1 MDRCPTEERLAVYAA
16 GACGEQDA
24 HDIATHLEVCDR
36 CRELVERDRA
46 NNDWLVGIRSPAEVE
61 TVAVGREAIPTKVE
75 PAQPL
80 DAQATPLRPVEIKR
94 YRILRELD
102 MGGQS
107 VIYQAI
113 QEATGQKVAIK
124 VPREGRY
131 ITKAERRRFE
141 REIELVAQLKHPNII
156 SIFDSGFT
164 EDGRKYYAMD
174 YVRGQRL
181 HQYVRDK
188 KLSLEQTLRL
198 FATVCDAVQFAHQ
211 RGVIHRDLKPSNI
224 LVDADGNPK
233 ILDFGLARSMSASA
247 HTAVSMTQEL
257 LGTLPYMSP
266 EQTRGDPDEID
277 TRTDVYALGVILY
290 ELLTGKYPY
299 PVTGNVM
306 DVLRTITE
314 AEPSPPSRQWTPD
327 EGIRG
332 RSHRRLRR
340 GECPIDNEVHTIVLK
355 ALSKERERRYQS
367 ARELADDVR
376 RYLANE
382 PIEAKRDSGWYVLKK
397 TLRRYRIPVGFVCA
411 FFIVTAFSLV
421 VVFEFWRQSE
431 AEALEKKRALDAT
444 DALMTDGL
452 DKLRGAHVDEAF
464 RWLHTYQQ
472 IAAEDRAG
480 VAFSELRAR
489 LDEFKQEVLSK
500 LDDTLAT
507 NRIGALVRT
516 LNSDADLL
524 TTLDT
529 LNRHRAA
536 NDIKERIISR
546 LKQLL
551 AVPMPAGRGQ
561 SILDCRALLG
571 KLSDQDNATGAAF
584 SNALRQQP
592 LALHDAMLAESFDN
606 DTVGEC
612 PPKWSDKDGFV
623 SVVSVPQHTLRVESI
638 PKYGP
643 GTCRQLEEPIE
654 APVVSLCLSVRFG
667 DSDPPATAIP
677 HGSFH
682 LVFTDGEGCQWPGCH
697 ARRTVVQAT
706 SLAAGHSF
714 RAKASEYSR
723 FISQQA
729 LHQTTQPLCQSRLH
743 RINVLR
749 SQVVALTN
757 PFDRPLIECQTAKGL
772 EGLELNFDAK
782 LPEAMS
788 QVLIAP
794 DPLELFVWFLGCW
807 RLQFGPLWCV

>member
-1 MDRCPTEERLAVYAA
+1 VDRCPTEERLAVYAA

-24 HDIATHLEVCDR
+24 RDIANHLEVCDR
-36 CRELVERDRA
+36 CRALVERDRA

-61 TVAVGREAIPTKVE
+61 TVAVGREAIPTTVG

-80 DAQATPLRPVEIKR
+80 DAQAAPLRPVEINR

-102 MGGQS
+102 IGGQS

-141 REIELVAQLKHPNII
+141 REIELVVQLKHPNII

-181 HQYVRDK
+181 HRYVRDK

-224 LVDADGNPK
+224 LVDAEGNPK

-397 TLRRYRIPVGFVCA
+397 TLRRYRIPVGLAAAFVVA
-411 FFIVTAFSLV
+411 MIGSLV
-421 VVFEFWRQSE
+421 VMTGLWREANRQREAVRDATTHSGSLWATALRPSEQAEYATLAQTVEDLEGSLKENEARSQLDIIERPLQELKAVLLRKLCSALAKNNNIDPIVSWAVQHRANFLRVVALLQEAGAQPEAPEGGLNVHAQLVDRLQSLLMVPLP
-431 AEALEKKRALDAT
+431 AGNMQTVLDACSALEMLDP
-444 DALMTDGL
+444 DN
-452 DKLRGAHVDEAF
+452 E
-464 RWLHTYQQ
+464 
-472 IAAEDRAG
+472 
-480 VAFSELRAR
+480 
-489 LDEFKQEVLSK
+489 
-500 LDDTLAT
+500 
-507 NRIGALVRT
+507 RIGEF
-516 LNSDADLL
+516 
-524 TTLDT
+524 
-529 LNRHRAA
+529 HR
-536 NDIKERIISR
+536 R
-546 LKQLL
+546 
-551 AVPMPAGRGQ
+551 
-561 SILDCRALLG
+561 
-571 KLSDQDNATGAAF
+571 
-584 SNALRQQP
+584 
-592 LALHDAMLAESFDN
+592 
-606 DTVGEC
+606 
-612 PPKWSDKDGFV
+612 
-623 SVVSVPQHTLRVESI
+623 
-638 PKYGP
+638 
-643 GTCRQLEEPIE
+643 
-654 APVVSLCLSVRFG
+654 
-667 DSDPPATAIP
+667 
-677 HGSFH
+677 
-682 LVFTDGEGCQWPGCH
+682 
-697 ARRTVVQAT
+697 
-706 SLAAGHSF
+706 
-714 RAKASEYSR
+714 
-723 FISQQA
+723 QQA
-729 LHQTTQPLCQSRLH
+729 LLERL
-743 RINVLR
+743 
-749 SQVVALTN
+749 
-757 PFDRPLIECQTAKGL
+757 PLILEEHFNYAPADGTWGVGSQRGRCQGRVRQVGWHGAQHRVAT
-772 EGLELNFDAK
+772 ELG
-782 LPEAMS
+782 S
-788 QVLIAP
+788 
-794 DPLELFVWFLGCW
+794 
-807 RLQFGPLWCV
+807 